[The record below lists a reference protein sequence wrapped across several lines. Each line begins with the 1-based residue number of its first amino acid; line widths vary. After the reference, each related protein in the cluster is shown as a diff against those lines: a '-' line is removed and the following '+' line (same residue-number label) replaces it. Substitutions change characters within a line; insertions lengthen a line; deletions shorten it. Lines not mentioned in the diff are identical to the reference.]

1 MGALGPQCFLGG
13 RGGGAEREERAE
25 RVEIAKRSERAEGG
39 GEKSDALWQSGAFV
53 SSDELVSRSGVF
65 RRMLTRLISLSHLIT
80 MVNQWAWLMLSSPVV
95 APRPPT
101 TARLR
106 PPRLSEEADHVQDM
120 TATTCLVA
128 VSIRNTLDGYST
140 MGLLEGAPVRPDDE
154 GAAPR

>member
-13 RGGGAEREERAE
+13 WGGGAE

-39 GEKSDALWQSGAFV
+39 GEKSDALWQSSAFV
-53 SSDELVSRSGVF
+53 SGEELLSRSGIF
-65 RRMLTRLISLSHLIT
+65 RRIHLIT
-80 MVNQWAWLMLSSPVV
+80 RRITHSITMASQWAWLMLSSPVV

-140 MGLLEGAPVRPDDE
+140 TGLLEGAPVRPDDE